1 MAGLSVPL
9 VFHWQPPPLDHYP
22 QAWPLQTVSRL
33 LYPKEAKGFVA
44 ATSYPSYLYVGVVF
58 LTAPYPP
65 WDVMLWLTLHQNVM
79 FAFWLWL
86 SRYMVLIHECLY
98 SDLLRE
104 DYYEGHGSSGAPQ
117 VIPWHL
123 GTSLKVPRHVPRY
136 YFSSFDS
143 ATTLEVRRPGP
154 ISFLQMRKLSIRS
167 YKVDSLTTEA
177 EVFPSLFL
185 LGSYLLTLLGWGQ
198 NYMV

>member
-1 MAGLSVPL
+1 
-9 VFHWQPPPLDHYP
+9 
-22 QAWPLQTVSRL
+22 
-33 LYPKEAKGFVA
+33 
-44 ATSYPSYLYVGVVF
+44 
-58 LTAPYPP
+58 
-65 WDVMLWLTLHQNVM
+65 
-79 FAFWLWL
+79 
-86 SRYMVLIHECLY
+86 MVLIHECLY

-104 DYYEGHGSSGAPQ
+104 DYYEGHRSSGAPQVIPWHFSSVQFSRSVVSDPLTQLNWAEMSGNHLRGPRRPVTLRRPGAPQ

-154 ISFLQMRKLSIRS
+154 ISFLQMQKLSITRS
-167 YKVDSLTTEA
+167 YKVDFLTTEA
-177 EVFPSLFL
+177 EFFPSLFL
-185 LGSYLLTLLGWGQ
+185 LGSYLLTLLGRGQ